1 MERTTFLDHY
11 RICTEYD
18 GSPMEIG
25 RVGPAIIYRALDLR
39 SDAYV
44 ALTLLPI
51 ASIDPEARESF
62 EQKARAAQQLDHLSI
77 AKTTAFGVVDDH
89 FVLVSE
95 YPFGETVETWIAA
108 HGPMPPDAVLRIA
121 LQVVSALSAAT
132 FHGLTHP
139 AVHPSNLVIVPGGTA
154 EGGWPH
160 VKLLG
165 FGLAGLK
172 IAPGQEI
179 GASEL
184 ASPEQLQSGMAD
196 FRSEIYS
203 LGATMCFL
211 LTGAFYS
218 AEPRSLQTRRFARPL
233 RNLITPMLR
242 QNPDERPQ
250 DPVLFTQAARLCLQ
264 KVERRQV
271 LARKLGIPF
280 VAVKARRAKRR
291 PEPMPVPLVGSDVV
305 SGPVPIEAPLS
316 RTVSPVAFGSHDR
329 PRFFWRAI
337 AVTALLL
344 VFATAA
350 AFLLPAPVGMILH
363 RNRDK
368 DAIGVPVGVP
378 DSSAT
383 AVAQNRLPATAPAPS
398 APPVQFSATNVPSPS
413 SSVSDENKLA
423 ANPSQTISPTETARQ
438 PATASSPIVV
448 SKNESAAA
456 VANQPVA
463 PTPYVVNQPMP
474 SAQQNASGVTP
485 QAQSGGAEG
494 SPSTSPRV
502 VAAEPAA
509 QPSPPAEG
517 PQTVWEREAGVKQ
530 RIATQNEKDERDDVS
545 ASTEQRNKKT
555 TSRSSAASSKSRS
568 KTKEVASN
576 SRRSGSTRY
585 SRRPQVPP
593 DQQDQYQPYHGEQTP
608 RVRRALPLPEGT
620 FRAQVIGT
628 TPEGDVILRL
638 PSGEIAIAPRHRPR
652 RVIERPYFAPPPR
665 PDFAPPFPPD
675 A

>member
-1 MERTTFLDHY
+1 
-11 RICTEYD
+11 
-18 GSPMEIG
+18 
-25 RVGPAIIYRALDLR
+25 
-39 SDAYV
+39 
-44 ALTLLPI
+44 
-51 ASIDPEARESF
+51 
-62 EQKARAAQQLDHLSI
+62 
-77 AKTTAFGVVDDH
+77 
-89 FVLVSE
+89 
-95 YPFGETVETWIAA
+95 
-108 HGPMPPDAVLRIA
+108 
-121 LQVVSALSAAT
+121 
-132 FHGLTHP
+132 
-139 AVHPSNLVIVPGGTA
+139 
-154 EGGWPH
+154 
-160 VKLLG
+160 
-165 FGLAGLK
+165 
-172 IAPGQEI
+172 
-179 GASEL
+179 
-184 ASPEQLQSGMAD
+184 
-196 FRSEIYS
+196 
-203 LGATMCFL
+203 
-211 LTGAFYS
+211 
-218 AEPRSLQTRRFARPL
+218 
-233 RNLITPMLR
+233 
-242 QNPDERPQ
+242 
-250 DPVLFTQAARLCLQ
+250 
-264 KVERRQV
+264 
-271 LARKLGIPF
+271 
-280 VAVKARRAKRR
+280 
-291 PEPMPVPLVGSDVV
+291 
-305 SGPVPIEAPLS
+305 
-316 RTVSPVAFGSHDR
+316 
-329 PRFFWRAI
+329 
-337 AVTALLL
+337 
-344 VFATAA
+344 
-350 AFLLPAPVGMILH
+350 LLPAPVGMILH

-383 AVAQNRLPATAPAPS
+383 AVAQNRLPATARAPS

-423 ANPSQTISPTETARQ
+423 ANPSQTETAGQ
-438 PATASSPIVV
+438 PAPASSSIVV

-463 PTPYVVNQPMP
+463 PTPSVVNQPMA
-474 SAQQNASGVTP
+474 SAQQNAPGVTP
-485 QAQSGGAEG
+485 QAQSGGGEEP
-494 SPSTSPRV
+494 PSTNPRV

-555 TSRSSAASSKSRS
+555 TGRSSAASSKPRS

-576 SRRSGSTRY
+576 TRRSGPTRY

-593 DQQDQYQPYHGEQTP
+593 DQEDQYQPPYRPYHGEQTP